1 MIGYLSGPITGH
13 KDYRRQFAKAAAAL
27 KEMGYNVINPAAID
41 DAIPVECMSYEE
53 IMPGAASRLGA
64 IHRRQSRAGLR
75 PGHRQDHR
83 QPGAASHE
91 GGDAVMTLDETYDF
105 LMQIRRKE
113 IIIRRKETQR
123 DELRACLLP
132 GAIRYDR
139 DRVQSTPTDKMADVI
154 VRVDELDREIE
165 QLRRE
170 KASLVIEISDAI
182 ETLEDD
188 YERTVLTEFYIARAP
203 MTEVADAINYSV
215 RRAYHFRKMGVTH
228 LGEVLG

>member
-1 MIGYLSGPITGH
+1 
-13 KDYRRQFAKAAAAL
+13 
-27 KEMGYNVINPAAID
+27 
-41 DAIPVECMSYEE
+41 
-53 IMPGAASRLGA
+53 
-64 IHRRQSRAGLR
+64 
-75 PGHRQDHR
+75 
-83 QPGAASHE
+83 
-91 GGDAVMTLDETYDF
+91 MTLDETYDF

-170 KASLVIEISDAI
+170 KASLVIEISD
-182 ETLEDD
+182 D

>member
-1 MIGYLSGPITGH
+1 
-13 KDYRRQFAKAAAAL
+13 
-27 KEMGYNVINPAAID
+27 
-41 DAIPVECMSYEE
+41 
-53 IMPGAASRLGA
+53 
-64 IHRRQSRAGLR
+64 
-75 PGHRQDHR
+75 
-83 QPGAASHE
+83 
-91 GGDAVMTLDETYDF
+91 MTLDETYDF
-105 LMQIRRKE
+105 LMQIRRKG

-139 DRVQSTPTDKMADVI
+139 DRVQDRVQSTPTDKMADVI
-154 VRVDELDREIE
+154 ARVDELDREIE

-170 KASLVIEISDAI
+170 KATLVIEISDAI
-182 ETLEDD
+182 EKLEDD
-188 YERTVLTEFYIARAP
+188 NEKTVLTEFYIARAP

>member
-1 MIGYLSGPITGH
+1 
-13 KDYRRQFAKAAAAL
+13 
-27 KEMGYNVINPAAID
+27 
-41 DAIPVECMSYEE
+41 
-53 IMPGAASRLGA
+53 
-64 IHRRQSRAGLR
+64 
-75 PGHRQDHR
+75 
-83 QPGAASHE
+83 
-91 GGDAVMTLDETYDF
+91 MTLDETYDF

-139 DRVQSTPTDKMADVI
+139 DRVQSTPTDKMADVT

-165 QLRRE
+165 Q
-170 KASLVIEISDAI
+170 
-182 ETLEDD
+182 
-188 YERTVLTEFYIARAP
+188 LTEFYIARAP

>member
-41 DAIPVECMSYEE
+41 DAIPVERMSYEE
-53 IMPGAASRLGA
+53 IMRIDLELLSIADYLVQLPGWERSIGASRELGFA
-64 IHRRQSRAGLR
+64 LGTDKIIVS
-75 PGHRQDHR
+75 
-83 QPGAASHE
+83 
-91 GGDAVMTLDETYDF
+91 
-105 LMQIRRKE
+105 RKE
-113 IIIRRKETQR
+113 AHPA
-123 DELRACLLP
+123 ELRACLLP
-132 GAIRYDR
+132 GAIRYVR